1 VIAQRTIRP
10 REATWIRHDG
20 DVGRVRRRARLAA
33 TECAGIDPD
42 TVALCATEIASNLC
56 GHGGGGWV
64 QVWHD
69 GATLRLLA
77 VEEGGEPPAL
87 HDPGLGAGLRTVSR
101 YASSVEIDDG
111 PSGYCIVARFGAA
124 PEPPHV
130 ALALLPMAGY
140 EVSGDGMLLSFDDDG
155 WSAVVIDILGH
166 GPAAAGDRDAL
177 IDALRETRL
186 DDPHAVAR
194 AARESMR
201 GRRGAALRWVRAEDG
216 HLHTFGIGNVAGDL
230 VDDTGTHSLV
240 NEPGVV
246 GRFAKMPR
254 ISAMPCNSGAWLI
267 VSSDGIV
274 TRGRRPAV
282 VRAGSVALAAAG
294 LVRDY
299 RRGRDDAT
307 ALIVGCP

>member
-10 REATWIRHDG
+10 REATWIRNGG
-20 DVGRVRRRARLAA
+20 DIGRVRRRARVAA
-33 TECAGIDPD
+33 TECADVDPD
-42 TVALCATEIASNLC
+42 AVALCATEIGSNLAE
-56 GHGGGGWV
+56 HGGGGWV
-64 QVWHD
+64 QIWHD

-77 VEEGGEPPAL
+77 VEEGDPPAL
-87 HDPGLGAGLRTVSR
+87 HEPGLGAGLRTVSR
-101 YASSVEIDDG
+101 YAASVEIDDG
-111 PSGYCIVARFGAA
+111 PGGFCIVARFGAR

-140 EVSGDGMLLSFDDDG
+140 EVSGDGMLLSFDDSG

-166 GPAAAGDRDAL
+166 GPVAAGDKDQL
-177 IDALRETRL
+177 IADLREVRL
-186 DDPHAVAR
+186 DDPHAVAQG
-194 AARESMR
+194 ARESMR
-201 GRRGAALRWVRAEDG
+201 GRRGAAMRWVRAEDG
-216 HLHTFGIGNVAGDL
+216 RLHTFGIGNVAGDL
-230 VDDTGTHSLV
+230 LDDVGTHSLV

-254 ISAMPCNSGAWLI
+254 ISAMPCDRGAWLV

-274 TRGRRPAV
+274 TRGRRPAMA
-282 VRAGSVALAAAG
+282 RTGSVALAAAA

-307 ALIVGCP
+307 VLIVGCP